1 MYFLRNFIF
10 LLSTVYCLLSIPAI
24 LLYMSKGSAT
34 QQFVPIERIRDGIIT
49 LKSGELRAIIITSS
63 LNIALKSEDEQSA
76 ILLQYQNLLNSL
88 EFPIQMFAE
97 SRRLNIK
104 PYLELLEEREKKV
117 TEDLLK
123 IQIHEY
129 IGFIKKFADE
139 TNIMTKHFFIVIPYL
154 PFNAATGG
162 GSSLF
167 SFGGSSSANSPQVE
181 QAFDASRIQLEQR
194 ISTVIQGLARFGV
207 RAQKL
212 GTEEAVE
219 LFYKLFNPG
228 EQDRSAPVIQ
238 QS

>member
-1 MYFLRNFIF
+1 M
-10 LLSTVYCLLSIPAI
+10 A
-24 LLYMSKGSAT
+24 KGSAT

-49 LKSGELRAIIITSS
+49 LKSGELRAILITSS
-63 LNIALKSEDEQSA
+63 LNIALKSDDEQSA
-76 ILLQYQNLLNSL
+76 ILLQFQNLLNSL

-104 PYLELLEEREKKV
+104 PYLDLLEDRETKV
-117 TEDLLK
+117 TEDLFK

-129 IGFIKKFADE
+129 IGFIKKFAEE

-154 PFNAATGG
+154 PIGATSSAGG
-162 GSSLF
+162 VSSLLG
-167 SFGGSSSANSPQVE
+167 FGGSSSTSPEAE

-194 ISTVIQGLARFGV
+194 ISTVVQGLARFGV

-238 QS
+238 TQ

>member
-1 MYFLRNFIF
+1 
-10 LLSTVYCLLSIPAI
+10 
-24 LLYMSKGSAT
+24 MSKGSAT
-34 QQFVPIERIRDGIIT
+34 QQFVPIEHIRDGIIT
-49 LKSGELRAIIITSS
+49 LKSGELRAILITSS

-104 PYLELLEEREKKV
+104 PYLDLLEERETKV

-139 TNIMTKHFFIVIPYL
+139 TNIMTKHFFIVIPYI
-154 PFNAATGG
+154 PFTAATSGA
-162 GSSLF
+162 SSIF
-167 SFGGSSSANSPQVE
+167 SLGSSSNKAE
-181 QAFDASRIQLEQR
+181 EDQAFDISRIQLEQR
-194 ISTVIQGLARFGV
+194 ISTVVQGLARFGV

-212 GTEEAVE
+212 ETEEAVE

-228 EQDRSAPVIQ
+228 EQDRSAPVIKI
-238 QS
+238 